1 MDSLSPDQRSE
12 IMARIRSENSRPE
25 FIVRRLV
32 FALGYRYRL
41 HAKDLPGR
49 PDLVFRPRHKVIFV
63 HGCFWHLHGRCP
75 IAHIPKTHRDFWVP
89 KLEGNKARDRRN
101 MRDLTKKGWQVLKI
115 WECQLRDTG
124 RLEAVIRRFL
134 DA

>member
-1 MDSLSPDQRSE
+1 
-12 IMARIRSENSRPE
+12 
-25 FIVRRLV
+25 
-32 FALGYRYRL
+32 
-41 HAKDLPGR
+41 
-49 PDLVFRPRHKVIFV
+49 
-63 HGCFWHLHGRCP
+63 
-75 IAHIPKTHRDFWVP
+75 
-89 KLEGNKARDRRN
+89 